1 MPFCHPYR
9 IFLYT
14 SGTISCIGDP
24 SQSSLYLWLSD
35 YRVLF
40 INLKKRLVLSVG
52 VPLLSMEPNVKDP
65 PLVICDLVNPVS
77 WYLDASKSYAINK
90 ILQFYICFL
99 CFWIANR
106 GSTKYTKIGRWSGTC
121 EGQIYQVYSTPCVH
135 CHWHFIMLQVIWTAV
150 QASLSE
156 YLIFKKCYAWWC
168 GWYVDFSTRNME
180 LIVSFYN
187 AIFRYSI
194 LMAGLAER

>member
-52 VPLLSMEPNVKDP
+52 VPLLSMEPNVKDT
-65 PLVICDLVNPVS
+65 PLVICDLINPAS
-77 WYLDASKSYAINK
+77 WYLDVSKSYAMNK
-90 ILQFYICFL
+90 ILKLYICFL
-99 CFWIANR
+99 CLTHQRQQNFFVSKFGKVGYVLNR
-106 GSTKYTKIGRWSGTC
+106 RKIKTLYFA
-121 EGQIYQVYSTPCVH
+121 E
-135 CHWHFIMLQVIWTAV
+135 
-150 QASLSE
+150 
-156 YLIFKKCYAWWC
+156 IF
-168 GWYVDFSTRNME
+168 
-180 LIVSFYN
+180 
-187 AIFRYSI
+187 
-194 LMAGLAER
+194 